1 MKRRAAAALLVIA
14 LAVLVYV
21 APAALVEQT
30 GPAHQFRVTADW
42 TLLAVAGGLIVLAYS
57 AFLLAWHA
65 YRQRDA
71 VERALAA
78 DDDLGAVLRA
88 WRADVDSVPI
98 P

>member
-1 MKRRAAAALLVIA
+1 MRRAASALLVIT

-30 GPAHQFRVTADW
+30 GPAHQFRVTGDG

-65 YRQRDA
+65 YRARDE
-71 VERALAA
+71 VDRALAA
-78 DDDLGAVLRA
+78 DDELGAALRA
-88 WRADVDSVPI
+88 WRAEVESVPI